1 MTKWAEMSNPSTSLP
16 NRGSISCMTKPILPG
31 EVAAAVV
38 DPVAYGQ
45 WDKLHTQL
53 AWARAN
59 MPLAVAENRD
69 HDPFWL
75 VTRHADIMAISRDP
89 QRFANG
95 IRPTVLT
102 NRDGEALA
110 RAATPGGDGHLIRS
124 LVQMDAPDHMK
135 YRLLTQSWFMP
146 KNLKIV
152 EDRIRTLARETVD
165 AMLAAGPE
173 CDFARDVAA
182 HYPLRVIMDILG
194 VPPADEPRMLMLTQ
208 QLFGS
213 TDPELNRNKV
223 EISSAEQAIAML
235 NYVIADFE
243 HYFRELTADRRAN
256 PREDIATVIANA
268 MVGGE
273 QIPDR
278 ELAGYYMIIATAGH
292 DTTSAS
298 TAGAIMELA
307 KNRPLFERFRDAGN
321 DKAGL
326 IEEAIRWT
334 TPVQHFM
341 RSAREDV
348 EIGGQTIREGD
359 WLMLNYV
366 SANRDEDVFGDPFAF
381 NPDREKN
388 QQIAFG
394 FGAHVCLGQHLAR
407 MEMRILM
414 EELLPRLSSLEL
426 AGEPARVESV
436 FVGGLKRLPI
446 RFAAV

>member
-1 MTKWAEMSNPSTSLP
+1 
-16 NRGSISCMTKPILPG
+16 MTKPILPR

-45 WDKLHTQL
+45 WDPLHEQL
-53 AWARAN
+53 MWARAN
-59 MPLAVAENRD
+59 APLAVAENHD

-110 RAATPGGDGHLIRS
+110 RAAPPNNDGHLIRS

-152 EDRIRTLARETVD
+152 EERIRQIARETVD
-165 AMLAAGPE
+165 QMLAQGGE

-194 VPPADEPRMLMLTQ
+194 VPPEDEPRMLMLTQ
-208 QLFGS
+208 QLFGP
-213 TDPELNRNKV
+213 TDPELNRSR
-223 EISSAEQAIAML
+223 EAITSAEQAIAML

-243 HYFRELTADRRAN
+243 NYFGALTSERRAR

-268 MVGGE
+268 TINGE

-278 ELAGYYMIIATAGH
+278 EMSGYYMIVATAGH

-307 KNRPLFERFRDAGN
+307 KNPALFARFSDAAT

-341 RSAREDV
+341 RSAKEDV
-348 EIGGQTIREGD
+348 EIGGQTISAGD

-366 SANRDEDVFGDPFAF
+366 SANRDEDVFADPFAF
-381 NPDREKN
+381 NPDREMN

-414 EELLPRLSSLEL
+414 EELLPRIQSLEL
-426 AGEPARVESV
+426 TGEPARVESV

-446 RFAAV
+446 RFEAA

>member
-1 MTKWAEMSNPSTSLP
+1 MYRFSTSLP
-16 NRGSISCMTKPILPG
+16 NRGSIGFMTKPILPG

-45 WDKLHTQL
+45 WEALHAQL

-59 MPLAVAENRD
+59 APLAVAENRD

-110 RAATPGGDGHLIRS
+110 RAATPNNDGHLIRS

-152 EDRIRTLARETVD
+152 EERIRTLARETVD
-165 AMLAAGPE
+165 AMLAAGSE

-243 HYFRELTADRRAN
+243 HYFRELTADRRAH

-307 KNRPLFERFRDAGN
+307 KNPALFERFRAAET

-366 SANRDEDVFGDPFAF
+366 SANRDEEVFAEPFAF

-388 QQIAFG
+388 LQIAFG

-426 AGEPARVESV
+426 AGELARVESV

-446 RFAAV
+446 RFAAA

>member
-1 MTKWAEMSNPSTSLP
+1 
-16 NRGSISCMTKPILPG
+16 MTKPILPG

-38 DPVAYGQ
+38 DPVAYGK
-45 WDKLHTQL
+45 WDPLHEQL
-53 AWARAN
+53 AWARAHA
-59 MPLAVAENRD
+59 PLAVVENPN

-102 NRDGEALA
+102 DRAGEALA
-110 RAATPGGDGHLIRS
+110 RAATPGNDGHLIRS

-152 EDRIRTLARETVD
+152 EDRIRQIARETVD
-165 AMLAAGPE
+165 HMLDAGGGE
-173 CDFARDVAA
+173 TDFARDVAA

-194 VPPADEPRMLMLTQ
+194 VPSEDEPRMLMLTQ
-208 QLFGS
+208 QLFGP
-213 TDPELNRNKV
+213 TDPELNRSR
-223 EISSAEQAIAML
+223 EAITSAEQAIAML

-243 HYFRELTADRRAN
+243 NYFGALTADRRAN
-256 PREDIATVIANA
+256 ARQDIATVIANA

-307 KNRPLFERFRDAGN
+307 RNPALFERFRDAAS

-341 RSAREDV
+341 RSAKEDV

-366 SANRDEDVFGDPFAF
+366 SGNRDEAVFGEPFAF
-381 NPDREKN
+381 DPDREKN

-414 EELLPRLSSLEL
+414 EELLPRLKSLEL
-426 AGEPARVESV
+426 AGEPARVQSV

-446 RFAAV
+446 RFEAA

>member
-1 MTKWAEMSNPSTSLP
+1 MHE
-16 NRGSISCMTKPILPG
+16 
-31 EVAAAVV
+31 
-38 DPVAYGQ
+38 
-45 WDKLHTQL
+45 QL

-59 MPLAVAENRD
+59 APLAVAENRD

-152 EDRIRTLARETVD
+152 EERVRALARETVD

-223 EISSAEQAIAML
+223 EITSAEQAIAML

-307 KNRPLFERFRDAGN
+307 KNPALFARFRDAGS

-366 SANRDEDVFGDPFAF
+366 SANRDEGAFAEPFAF

-388 QQIAFG
+388 PQIAFG

-414 EELLPRLSSLEL
+414 EELLPRLGSLEL

>member
-1 MTKWAEMSNPSTSLP
+1 MTKN
-16 NRGSISCMTKPILPG
+16 ILPG

-38 DPVAYGQ
+38 NPAAYGA
-45 WDKLHTQL
+45 WDELHQHLT
-53 AWARAN
+53 WARQNA
-59 MPLAVAENRD
+59 PLAVAENPD
-69 HDPFWL
+69 YEPFWL
-75 VTRHADIMAISRDP
+75 VTRHADVMAISRNP

-102 NRDGEALA
+102 NKDGEALS
-110 RAATPGGDGHLIRS
+110 RAATPNNDGHLIRS
-124 LVQMDAPDHMK
+124 LVQMDQPDHMK

-152 EDRIRTLARETVD
+152 ENRVRQIARDTVD
-165 AMLAAGPE
+165 KMLDMGEE

-182 HYPLRVIMDILG
+182 FYPLHVVMDILG
-194 VPPADEPRMLMLTQ
+194 VPPEDEPRMLMLTQ

-213 TDPELNRNKV
+213 TDPDLNRSREKITN
-223 EISSAEQAIAML
+223 AEQAIQML
-235 NYVIADFE
+235 HYVIGDFE
-243 HYFRELTADRRAN
+243 NYFGALTRKRRAN

-268 MVGGE
+268 VIDGG

-307 KNRPLFERFRDAGN
+307 KNPALFERYRQADS
-321 DKAGL
+321 DKSSL

-341 RSAREDV
+341 RSAKEDV
-348 EIGGQTIREGD
+348 ELGGQQIKAGD

-366 SANRDEDVFGDPFAF
+366 SANRDEAVFEDPFTFKA
-381 NPDREKN
+381 DREKN

-394 FGAHVCLGQHLAR
+394 HGAHVCLGQHLAR

-414 EELLPRLSSLEL
+414 EELLPRIKKLEL
-426 AGEPARVESV
+426 AGDPARVESV

-446 RFAAV
+446 RFEAA

>member
-1 MTKWAEMSNPSTSLP
+1 
-16 NRGSISCMTKPILPG
+16 MTKPILPG

-45 WDKLHTQL
+45 WNPLHEQL

-59 MPLAVAENRD
+59 APLAVAENHD

-110 RAATPGGDGHLIRS
+110 RAATPNNDGHLIRS

-152 EDRIRTLARETVD
+152 EDRIRQIARETVD
-165 AMLAAGPE
+165 QMLDQGGT

-194 VPPADEPRMLMLTQ
+194 VPPEDEPRMLMLTQ
-208 QLFGS
+208 QLFGP
-213 TDPELNRNKV
+213 TDPELNRSR
-223 EISSAEQAIAML
+223 EAITSAEQAIAML
-235 NYVIADFE
+235 DYVIADFTQ
-243 HYFRELTADRRAN
+243 YFGALTADRRAN

-268 MVGGE
+268 TINGE

-278 ELAGYYMIIATAGH
+278 EMSGYYMIVATAGH

-298 TAGAIMELA
+298 TAGAMMELA
-307 KNRPLFERFRDAGN
+307 KNPALFERFRSADS

-341 RSAREDV
+341 RSAKEDV

-366 SANRDEDVFGDPFAF
+366 SGNRDETVFGDPFAF

-414 EELLPRLSSLEL
+414 EELLPRLKSIEL

-436 FVGGLKRLPI
+436 FVGGLKRLPL
-446 RFAAV
+446 RFEAA

>member
-1 MTKWAEMSNPSTSLP
+1 
-16 NRGSISCMTKPILPG
+16 MTKPILPG

-45 WDKLHTQL
+45 WDPLHAQL
-53 AWARAN
+53 SWARAN
-59 MPLAVAENRD
+59 APLAVAENPG

-95 IRPTVLT
+95 VRQTVLT
-102 NRDGEALA
+102 NREGEALA
-110 RAATPGGDGHLIRS
+110 RAATPGNDGHLIRS

-135 YRLLTQSWFMP
+135 YRLLTQAWFAP
-146 KNLKIV
+146 KNLRIV
-152 EDRIRTLARETVD
+152 EDRIRKLARDAVD
-165 AMLAAGPE
+165 HMLAMGDE

-194 VPPADEPRMLMLTQ
+194 VPPEDEPRMLMLTQ

-213 TDPELNRNKV
+213 TDPDLNRSR
-223 EISSAEQAIAML
+223 EAITSAEQAIAML
-235 NYVIADFE
+235 HYVIADFE
-243 HYFRELTADRRAN
+243 NYFRELTADRRAN

-268 MVGGE
+268 TIDGGP
-273 QIPDR
+273 IPDR
-278 ELAGYYMIIATAGH
+278 ELAGYYMIVATAGH

-298 TAGAIMELA
+298 TAGAMMELA
-307 KNRPLFERFRDAGN
+307 KNPALFERFRDAET

-341 RSAREDV
+341 RSAKEDV
-348 EIGGQTIREGD
+348 EIGGQSIREGD

-366 SANRDEDVFGDPFAF
+366 SANRDEAVFDDPFTF
-381 NPDREKN
+381 DPDRRKN

-394 FGAHVCLGQHLAR
+394 FGAHVCLGQYLAR
-407 MEMRILM
+407 MEMRILT
-414 EELLPRLSSLEL
+414 EELLPRLKRVEL
-426 AGEPARVESV
+426 AGDPARVQSV

-446 RFAAV
+446 RFEVA

>member
-1 MTKWAEMSNPSTSLP
+1 MIKA
-16 NRGSISCMTKPILPG
+16 ILPG
-31 EVAAAVV
+31 EVSAAVV
-38 DPVAYGQ
+38 DPAAYSE
-45 WDKLHTQL
+45 WTALHDQL

-59 MPLAVAENRD
+59 APLAVAENPD
-69 HDPFWL
+69 YDPFWL

-95 IRPTVLT
+95 IRQTVLT
-102 NRDGEALA
+102 NREGDALA
-110 RAATPGGDGHLIRS
+110 RAATPGGDGHLIRA

-135 YRLLTQSWFMP
+135 YRLLTQAWFAP
-146 KNLKIV
+146 KNLRIV
-152 EDRIRTLARETVD
+152 EDRIRQIARDAVD
-165 AMLAAGPE
+165 QMLAMDGT

-182 HYPLRVIMDILG
+182 YYPLRVIMDILG
-194 VPPADEPRMLMLTQ
+194 VPPEDEPRMLMLTQ

-213 TDPELNRNKV
+213 TDPELNRSR
-223 EISSAEQAIAML
+223 EAITSAEQAIAML
-235 NYVIADFE
+235 HYVIADFE
-243 HYFRELTADRRAN
+243 NYFRDLTAERRAS

-268 MVGGE
+268 TIDGGP
-273 QIPDR
+273 IPDR
-278 ELAGYYMIIATAGH
+278 ELAGYYMIVATAGH

-307 KNRPLFERFRDAGN
+307 KNPALFERFRDAGT

-341 RSAREDV
+341 RSAKEDV
-348 EIGGQTIREGD
+348 EIGGQLIREGD

-366 SANRDEDVFGDPFAF
+366 SANRDEAVFDDPFTF
-381 NPDREKN
+381 DPDRRKN

-394 FGAHVCLGQHLAR
+394 FGAHVCLGQYLAR

-414 EELLPRLSSLEL
+414 EELLPRLKSIEL
-426 AGEPARVESV
+426 AGEPARVQSV

-446 RFAAV
+446 RFVAA

>member
-1 MTKWAEMSNPSTSLP
+1 
-16 NRGSISCMTKPILPG
+16 MTKPILPG

-45 WDKLHTQL
+45 WDKLHEQL

-59 MPLAVAENRD
+59 APLAVAENRD

-152 EDRIRTLARETVD
+152 EERIRILARETVD

-194 VPPADEPRMLMLTQ
+194 VPPEDEPRMLMLTQ

-223 EISSAEQAIAML
+223 EITSAEQAIAML

-307 KNRPLFERFRDAGN
+307 RNPALFQRFRAAET

-341 RSAREDV
+341 RSAKEDV
-348 EIGGQTIREGD
+348 EIGGQTIHAGD

-366 SANRDEDVFGDPFAF
+366 SANRDEHVFADPATFD
-381 NPDREKN
+381 PDRAKN
-388 QQIAFG
+388 PQIAFG

-414 EELLPRLSSLEL
+414 EELLPRIRTLEL

>member
-1 MTKWAEMSNPSTSLP
+1 
-16 NRGSISCMTKPILPG
+16 MTKPILPG

-45 WDKLHTQL
+45 WDPLHEQL
-53 AWARAN
+53 TWARAN
-59 MPLAVAENRD
+59 APLAVAENHD

-110 RAATPGGDGHLIRS
+110 RAATPNNDGHLIRS

-152 EDRIRTLARETVD
+152 EDRIRQIARETVD
-165 AMLAAGPE
+165 HMLAQGGE

-194 VPPADEPRMLMLTQ
+194 VPPEDEPRMLMLTQ
-208 QLFGS
+208 QLFGP
-213 TDPELNRNKV
+213 TDPELNRSR
-223 EISSAEQAIAML
+223 EAITSAEQAIAML
-235 NYVIADFE
+235 DYVIADFTQ
-243 HYFRELTADRRAN
+243 YFGALTADRRAN

-268 MVGGE
+268 TINGE

-278 ELAGYYMIIATAGH
+278 EMSGYYMIVATAGH

-307 KNRPLFERFRDAGN
+307 KNPALFERFRAAGT

-341 RSAREDV
+341 RSAKEDV

-366 SANRDEDVFGDPFAF
+366 SANRDEDVFADPFAF
-381 NPDREKN
+381 NTDREKN

-414 EELLPRLSSLEL
+414 EELLPRIKSPEL
-426 AGEPARVESV
+426 TGEPARVESV

-446 RFAAV
+446 RFEAA

>member
-1 MTKWAEMSNPSTSLP
+1 
-16 NRGSISCMTKPILPG
+16 MTKPILPG

-45 WDKLHTQL
+45 WESLHEQL
-53 AWARAN
+53 AWARAHA
-59 MPLAVAENRD
+59 PLAVAENHD

-95 IRPTVLT
+95 LRPTVLT

-110 RAATPGGDGHLIRS
+110 RAATPDNDGHLVRS

-152 EDRIRTLARETVD
+152 EDRIRQIARDTVD
-165 AMLAAGPE
+165 HMLATGGE

-194 VPPADEPRMLMLTQ
+194 VPAEDEPRMLMLTQ
-208 QLFGS
+208 QLFGP
-213 TDPELNRNKV
+213 TDPELNRSR
-223 EISSAEQAIAML
+223 EAITSAEQAIAML
-235 NYVIADFE
+235 HYVIADFE

-268 MVGGE
+268 MVNGE
-273 QIPDR
+273 RIPDR

-298 TAGAIMELA
+298 TAGAMMELA
-307 KNRPLFERFRDAGN
+307 KNPALFARFRDAES

-348 EIGGQTIREGD
+348 EVGGQTIRAGD

-366 SANRDEDVFGDPFAF
+366 SANRDEGIFADPFTF
-381 NPDREKN
+381 DPDREKN

-414 EELLPRLSSLEL
+414 EELLPRLKRLEL

-446 RFAAV
+446 RFEAA

>member
-1 MTKWAEMSNPSTSLP
+1 
-16 NRGSISCMTKPILPG
+16 MTKPILPG
-31 EVAAAVV
+31 EVSAAVV
-38 DPVAYGQ
+38 DPAAYGD
-45 WDKLHTQL
+45 WDGLHQQL

-59 MPLAVAENRD
+59 APLAVAENSE

-110 RAATPGGDGHLIRS
+110 RAATPNNDGHLIRS

-152 EDRIRTLARETVD
+152 EDRIRHLARETVN
-165 AMLAAGPE
+165 AMLESGGE
-173 CDFARDVAA
+173 LDFARDVAA

-194 VPPADEPRMLMLTQ
+194 VPPEDEPRMLMLTQ

-223 EISSAEQAIAML
+223 EITSAEQAIAML
-235 NYVIADFE
+235 HYVIADFE
-243 HYFRELTADRRAN
+243 NYFRELTADRRSN

-307 KNRPLFERFRDAGN
+307 KNPALFERFRDADS

-326 IEEAIRWT
+326 IDEAIRWT

-366 SANRDEDVFGDPFAF
+366 SGNRDEGVFGDPFTF
-381 NPDREKN
+381 DPDREKN

-407 MEMRILM
+407 MEMRIMM
-414 EELLPRLSSLEL
+414 EELLPRLKSLEL
-426 AGEPARVESV
+426 TGEPARVESV

-446 RFAAV
+446 RFKAA

>member
-1 MTKWAEMSNPSTSLP
+1 MTEN
-16 NRGSISCMTKPILPG
+16 ILPG
-31 EVAAAVV
+31 EVAAAIV
-38 DPVAYGQ
+38 DPKAYGA
-45 WDKLHTQL
+45 WDGLHERLT
-53 AWARAN
+53 WARQNA
-59 MPLAVAENRD
+59 PLAVAEHPDYD
-69 HDPFWL
+69 HFWL
-75 VTRHADIMAISRDP
+75 VSKHADVMAISRDP

-95 IRPTVLT
+95 IRPTTLT
-102 NRDGEALA
+102 NKDGEKLA
-110 RAATPGGDGHLIRS
+110 RAATPNNDGHVIRS

-152 EDRIRTLARETVD
+152 EGRIRQIAREAVD
-165 AMLAAGPE
+165 KMLAMGGE

-182 HYPLRVIMDILG
+182 AYPLRVVMDILG
-194 VPPADEPRMLMLTQ
+194 VPPEDEPRMLMLTQ

-213 TDPELNRNKV
+213 TDPELNRSGSEV
-223 EISSAEQAIAML
+223 RDAEQIIAMI
-235 NYVIADFE
+235 NFVVADFE
-243 HYFRELTADRRAN
+243 HYFKNLTDDRRAN

-268 MVGGE
+268 TIDGG

-307 KNRPLFERFRDAGN
+307 KNPTLFERYRDAAT
-321 DKAGL
+321 DKSGL

-348 EIGGQTIREGD
+348 EIGGQQIKAGD

-366 SANRDEDVFGDPFAF
+366 SANRDEDVFDNPFTF

-388 QQIAFG
+388 AQIAFG

-407 MEMRILM
+407 MEMRIFM
-414 EELLPRLSSLEL
+414 EELLPRLKKLEL
-426 AGEPARVESV
+426 AGDPARVESV

-446 RFAAV
+446 RFEVA

>member
-1 MTKWAEMSNPSTSLP
+1 
-16 NRGSISCMTKPILPG
+16 MTKPILPG

-38 DPVAYGQ
+38 EPEAYGE
-45 WDKLHTQL
+45 WNDLHEKL

-59 MPLAVAENRD
+59 APLAVAENAAF
-69 HDPFWL
+69 DPFWL
-75 VTRHADIMAISRDP
+75 VTRHADVMAISRDP

-110 RAATPGGDGHLIRS
+110 RAATPNHDGHLIRS

-152 EDRIRTLARETVD
+152 EDRVRHHAR
-165 AMLAAGPE
+165 AAVEHLLSFDGE

-194 VPPADEPRMLMLTQ
+194 VPPEDEPLLTQ

-213 TDPELNRNKV
+213 TDPELNRSR
-223 EISSAEQAIAML
+223 EAITDAEQAIAML
-235 NYVIADFE
+235 NFVIADFE
-243 HYFRELTADRRAN
+243 NYFRTLTADRRAG

-268 MVGGE
+268 SVDGG

-278 ELAGYYMIIATAGH
+278 ELAGYYMIVATAGH

-298 TAGAIMELA
+298 TAGAMMELA
-307 KNRPLFERFRDAGN
+307 KDPALFERFRAAEA

-341 RSAREDV
+341 RSAKEDV

-366 SANRDEDVFGDPFAF
+366 SANRDEDIFDAPNRFD
-381 NPDREKN
+381 PDRPKN

-414 EELLPRLSSLEL
+414 EELLPRLKSVEL

-446 RFAAV
+446 RFEAA

>member
-1 MTKWAEMSNPSTSLP
+1 
-16 NRGSISCMTKPILPG
+16 MTKPILPG
-31 EVAAAVV
+31 EVAAAIV

-45 WDKLHTQL
+45 WDALHDQL
-53 AWARAN
+53 AWARAKA
-59 MPLAVAENRD
+59 PLAVAENPD
-69 HDPFWL
+69 FDPFWL
-75 VTRHADIMAISRDP
+75 VTRHADIMAISKDP

-95 IRPTVLT
+95 VRPTVLT
-102 NRDGEALA
+102 NRDGEAIA
-110 RAATPGGDGHLIRS
+110 RAATPDNDCHLVRS

-152 EDRIRTLARETVD
+152 EDRIRTLARASSDRMLEQGGET
-165 AMLAAGPE
+165 
-173 CDFARDVAA
+173 DFARDVAA

-194 VPPADEPRMLMLTQ
+194 VPPEDEPRMLMLTQ

-213 TDPELNRNKV
+213 TDPELNRSR
-223 EISSAEQAIAML
+223 EAITSAEQAIAML

-243 HYFRELTADRRAN
+243 NYFRDLTADRRAN
-256 PREDIATVIANA
+256 PREDIATVVANA
-268 MVGGE
+268 TVDGGP
-273 QIPDR
+273 IPDR

-307 KNRPLFERFRDAGN
+307 KNPALFERFRDADS
-321 DKAGL
+321 DKSGL

-341 RSAREDV
+341 RSAKADV
-348 EIGGQTIREGD
+348 EIGGQTIRAGD
-359 WLMLNYV
+359 WLMLNYA
-366 SANRDEDVFGDPFAF
+366 SANRDEDIFSDPFVF
-381 NPDREKN
+381 DPDRPKN

-407 MEMRILM
+407 LEMRIML
-414 EELLPRLSSLEL
+414 EELLPRLKSLEL
-426 AGEPARVESV
+426 AGEPARVQSV

-446 RFAAV
+446 RFRAA

>member
-1 MTKWAEMSNPSTSLP
+1 
-16 NRGSISCMTKPILPG
+16 MTKPILPG

-38 DPVAYGQ
+38 DPVAYGN
-45 WDKLHTQL
+45 WESLHEQL

-59 MPLAVAENRD
+59 APLAVAENPEV
-69 HDPFWL
+69 DPFWL

-89 QRFANG
+89 ARFANG
-95 IRPTVLT
+95 LRPTVLT
-102 NRDGEALA
+102 NRAGEAIA
-110 RAATPGGDGHLIRS
+110 RAATPNNDGHLIRS

-146 KNLKIV
+146 KNLKAV
-152 EDRIRTLARETVD
+152 EDRVRQIARETVD
-165 AMLAAGPE
+165 RMLETGGQ

-182 HYPLRVIMDILG
+182 NYPLRVIMDILG
-194 VPPADEPRMLMLTQ
+194 VPPEDEPRMLMLTQ

-213 TDPELNRNKV
+213 TDPELNRSR
-223 EISSAEQAIAML
+223 EAITSAEQAIAML
-235 NYVIADFE
+235 NFVIADFE
-243 HYFRELTADRRAN
+243 NYFGALTADRRAH

-307 KNRPLFERFRDAGN
+307 RNPALFERFCAADS

-326 IEEAIRWT
+326 IDEAIRWT

-366 SANRDEDVFGDPFAF
+366 SANRDEGVFDDPFTF
-381 NPDREKN
+381 DPDREKN

-394 FGAHVCLGQHLAR
+394 FGAHACLGQHLAR

-414 EELLPRLSSLEL
+414 EELLPRLKTLEL

-446 RFAAV
+446 RFGV

>member
-1 MTKWAEMSNPSTSLP
+1 
-16 NRGSISCMTKPILPG
+16 MTKPILPG
-31 EVAAAVV
+31 EVSAAVIS
-38 DPVAYGQ
+38 PVAYGA
-45 WDKLHTQL
+45 WGPLHEQL
-53 AWARAN
+53 GWARAN
-59 MPLAVAENRD
+59 MPLAVAENPN

-89 QRFANG
+89 QRFASG
-95 IRPTVLT
+95 VRPTVLT
-102 NRDGEALA
+102 DRDGEALA
-110 RAATPGGDGHLIRS
+110 RAATPGNDGHLIRS

-152 EDRIRTLARETVD
+152 EDRIRQIARETVEH
-165 AMLAAGPE
+165 MLAADGE
-173 CDFARDVAA
+173 TDFARDVAA

-194 VPPADEPRMLMLTQ
+194 VPPEDEPRMLMLTQ
-208 QLFGS
+208 QLFGP
-213 TDPELNRNKV
+213 TDPELNRSR
-223 EISSAEQAIAML
+223 EAITSAEQAIAML
-235 NYVIADFE
+235 HYVIADFE
-243 HYFRELTADRRAN
+243 NYFRELTADRRAN

-268 MVGGE
+268 MVNGE

-307 KNRPLFERFRDAGN
+307 KDPALFARFHDAET
-321 DKAGL
+321 DKSGL

-348 EIGGQTIREGD
+348 KIGGQTIREGD

-366 SANRDEDVFGDPFAF
+366 SANRDAAIFADPFRF
-381 NPDREKN
+381 DPDREKN

-414 EELLPRLSSLEL
+414 EELLPRLKRLEL

-446 RFAAV
+446 RFEAA

>member
-1 MTKWAEMSNPSTSLP
+1 
-16 NRGSISCMTKPILPG
+16 MTKPILPG
-31 EVAAAVV
+31 EVSAAVIN
-38 DPVAYGQ
+38 PVAYGE
-45 WDKLHTQL
+45 WNGLHQQL

-59 MPLAVAENRD
+59 APLAVAENPN
-69 HDPFWL
+69 HEPFWL
-75 VTRHADIMAISRDP
+75 VSRHADIMAISRDP

-95 IRPTVLT
+95 VRPTVLT
-102 NRDGEALA
+102 DRDGEALA
-110 RAATPGGDGHLIRS
+110 RAATPNNDAHLIRS

-152 EDRIRTLARETVD
+152 EDRIRQIARETVGQ
-165 AMLAAGPE
+165 MLAAGGE
-173 CDFARDVAA
+173 TDFARDIAA

-194 VPPADEPRMLMLTQ
+194 VPPEDEPRMLMLTQ
-208 QLFGS
+208 QLFGP
-213 TDPELNRNKV
+213 TDPELNRSR
-223 EISSAEQAIAML
+223 EAITSAEQAIAML
-235 NYVIADFE
+235 HYVIADFE
-243 HYFRELTADRRAN
+243 NYFRELTADRRAN

-298 TAGAIMELA
+298 TAGAMMELA
-307 KNRPLFERFRDAGN
+307 KDPALFARFRDAES

-341 RSAREDV
+341 RSAKEDV
-348 EIGGQTIREGD
+348 EVGGQTIREGD

-366 SANRDEDVFGDPFAF
+366 SGNRDEQIFADPFAF
-381 NPDREKN
+381 DPDREKN

-414 EELLPRLSSLEL
+414 EELLPRLSHLEL

-436 FVGGLKRLPI
+436 FVGGLKRLPV
-446 RFAAV
+446 RFKAA

>member
-1 MTKWAEMSNPSTSLP
+1 
-16 NRGSISCMTKPILPG
+16 MTKPILPG
-31 EVAAAVV
+31 EVSAAVV
-38 DPVAYGQ
+38 NPVAYGD
-45 WDKLHTQL
+45 WEPLHEQL

-59 MPLAVAENRD
+59 APLAVAENPD

-110 RAATPGGDGHLIRS
+110 RAATPDNDGHLIRS

-152 EDRIRTLARETVD
+152 EDRIRLIARETVD
-165 AMLAAGPE
+165 RMLEAGGE
-173 CDFARDVAA
+173 TDFARDVAA

-194 VPPADEPRMLMLTQ
+194 VPPEDEPRMLMLTQ

-223 EISSAEQAIAML
+223 EITSAEQAIAML
-235 NYVIADFE
+235 HYVIADFE
-243 HYFRELTADRRAN
+243 TYFRELTADRRTN

-307 KNRPLFERFRDAGN
+307 KNPALFERFRDAGT

-348 EIGGQTIREGD
+348 EIGGQKIPEGD
-359 WLMLNYV
+359 WLMLSYV
-366 SANRDEDVFGDPFAF
+366 SGNRDEEVFADPFTF
-381 NPDREKN
+381 DPDRDKN
-388 QQIAFG
+388 PQIAFG

-407 MEMRILM
+407 MEMRIMM
-414 EELLPRLSSLEL
+414 EELLPRLKKLEL

-446 RFAAV
+446 RFEAA

>member
-1 MTKWAEMSNPSTSLP
+1 
-16 NRGSISCMTKPILPG
+16 MTKPILPG

-38 DPVAYGQ
+38 DPVAYGK
-45 WDKLHTQL
+45 WDPLHEQL
-53 AWARAN
+53 AWARPN
-59 MPLAVAENRD
+59 MPLGVAENHD

-95 IRPTVLT
+95 VRPTVLT

-110 RAATPGGDGHLIRS
+110 RAATPNNDGHLIRS

-146 KNLKIV
+146 KNLKVV
-152 EDRIRTLARETVD
+152 EDRIRRQARETVD
-165 AMLAAGPE
+165 HMLETGGE

-194 VPPADEPRMLMLTQ
+194 VPPEDEPRMLMLTQ
-208 QLFGS
+208 QLFGP
-213 TDPELNRNKV
+213 TDPELNRSR
-223 EISSAEQAIAML
+223 EAITSAEQAIAML
-235 NYVIADFE
+235 TYVIADFE
-243 HYFRELTADRRAN
+243 HYFGALTAERRAN

-268 MVGGE
+268 TINGE
-273 QIPDR
+273 RIPDR
-278 ELAGYYMIIATAGH
+278 ELAGYYMIVATAGH

-298 TAGAIMELA
+298 MAGAMMELA
-307 KNRPLFERFRDAGN
+307 KNPALFDRFRAADS

-341 RSAREDV
+341 RSAMEDV

-366 SANRDEDVFGDPFAF
+366 SGNRDEAVFGDPFAF
-381 NPDREKN
+381 DPDREKN

-414 EELLPRLSSLEL
+414 EELLPRVKSLEL
-426 AGEPARVESV
+426 AGAPARVESV

-446 RFAAV
+446 RFAAT

>member
-1 MTKWAEMSNPSTSLP
+1 M
-16 NRGSISCMTKPILPG
+16 GFMTKPILPG

-38 DPVAYGQ
+38 DPAAYGE
-45 WDKLHTQL
+45 WGALHERL

-59 MPLAVAENRD
+59 APLAVAENPEV
-69 HDPFWL
+69 DPFWL

-110 RAATPGGDGHLIRS
+110 RAATPNNDGHLIRS

-146 KNLKIV
+146 KNLRIV
-152 EDRIRTLARETVD
+152 EERIRQIARDTVEH
-165 AMLAAGPE
+165 MLSFDGE

-182 HYPLRVIMDILG
+182 HYPLRVVMDILG
-194 VPPADEPRMLMLTQ
+194 VPPEDEPRMLMLTQ

-213 TDPELNRNKV
+213 TDPELNRSR
-223 EISSAEQAIAML
+223 EAISSAEQAIAML
-235 NYVIADFE
+235 HYVIADFE
-243 HYFRELTADRRAN
+243 QYFGALTADRRAN

-268 MVGGE
+268 TIDGG

-298 TAGAIMELA
+298 TAGALMEMA
-307 KNRPLFERFRDAGN
+307 KDPALFGRFRAAES
-321 DKAGL
+321 DKSGL
-326 IEEAIRWT
+326 IEEAIRWS

-348 EIGGQTIREGD
+348 EIGGQQVREGD

-366 SANRDEDVFGDPFAF
+366 SGNRDESVFADPFAF
-381 NPDREKN
+381 DPDRPKN

-414 EELLPRLSSLEL
+414 EELLPRLKRLEL

-446 RFAAV
+446 RFEAA

>member
-1 MTKWAEMSNPSTSLP
+1 
-16 NRGSISCMTKPILPG
+16 MTKPVLPA
-31 EVAAAVV
+31 EVSAAVV
-38 DPVAYGQ
+38 NPAAYGE
-45 WDKLHTQL
+45 WAGLHEQL
-53 AWARAN
+53 AWARTHA
-59 MPLAVAENRD
+59 PLAVAE
-69 HDPFWL
+69 HPSYDPFWL

-89 QRFANG
+89 QRFASG
-95 IRPTVLT
+95 IRQTVLT
-102 NRDGEALA
+102 DREGEALA

-135 YRLLTQSWFMP
+135 YRLLTQAWFAP
-146 KNLKIV
+146 KNLRIV
-152 EDRIRTLARETVD
+152 EDRIRQIAKGAVD
-165 AMLAAGPE
+165 HMLAMGGT

-194 VPPADEPRMLMLTQ
+194 VPPEDEPRMLMLTQ

-213 TDPELNRNKV
+213 TDPDLNRSR
-223 EISSAEQAIAML
+223 EAITSTEQAIAML
-235 NYVIADFE
+235 HYVIADFE
-243 HYFRELTADRRAN
+243 NYFRELTAERRAS

-268 MVGGE
+268 TIDGG

-278 ELAGYYMIIATAGH
+278 ELAGYYMIVATAGH

-307 KNRPLFERFRDAGN
+307 KNPALFERFRDAES
-321 DKAGL
+321 DKTGL

-341 RSAREDV
+341 RSAKEDV

-366 SANRDEDVFGDPFAF
+366 SANRDEAVFDDAFAF
-381 NPDREKN
+381 DPDRRKN

-394 FGAHVCLGQHLAR
+394 FGAHVCLGQYLAR

-414 EELLPRLSSLEL
+414 EELLPRLKSIEL
-426 AGEPARVESV
+426 AGEPARVQSV

-446 RFAAV
+446 RFEAA

>member
-1 MTKWAEMSNPSTSLP
+1 MTKN
-16 NRGSISCMTKPILPG
+16 ILPG

-38 DPVAYGQ
+38 DPKAYGA
-45 WDKLHTQL
+45 WDGLHARLT
-53 AWARAN
+53 WARQNA
-59 MPLAVAENRD
+59 PLAVAEHPDYD
-69 HDPFWL
+69 HFWL
-75 VTRHADIMAISRDP
+75 VTKHADVMAISRDP

-95 IRPTVLT
+95 IRPTTLT
-102 NRDGEALA
+102 NKDGEKLA
-110 RAATPGGDGHLIRS
+110 RAATPNNDGHVIRS

-152 EDRIRTLARETVD
+152 EDRIRQIARESVD
-165 AMLAAGPE
+165 KMLAMDGE

-182 HYPLRVIMDILG
+182 AYPLHVVMDILG
-194 VPPADEPRMLMLTQ
+194 VPPEDEPRMLMLTQ

-213 TDPELNRNKV
+213 TDPELNRSGSEV
-223 EISSAEQAIAML
+223 RDAEQIIAMI
-235 NYVIADFE
+235 NYVVADFE
-243 HYFRELTADRRAN
+243 NYFKVLTEDRRAN

-268 MVGGE
+268 TVNGG

-307 KNRPLFERFRDAGN
+307 KNPALFERYRVASV
-321 DKAGL
+321 DKSGL

-348 EIGGQTIREGD
+348 EIGGQTIKAGD

-366 SANRDEDVFGDPFAF
+366 SANRDEDVFADPFHF

-407 MEMRILM
+407 MEMRIFM
-414 EELLPRLSSLEL
+414 EELLPRLKKLEL
-426 AGEPARVESV
+426 AGHPARVESV

-446 RFAAV
+446 RFEAA

>member
-1 MTKWAEMSNPSTSLP
+1 
-16 NRGSISCMTKPILPG
+16 
-31 EVAAAVV
+31 
-38 DPVAYGQ
+38 
-45 WDKLHTQL
+45 
-53 AWARAN
+53 
-59 MPLAVAENRD
+59 
-69 HDPFWL
+69 
-75 VTRHADIMAISRDP
+75 
-89 QRFANG
+89 
-95 IRPTVLT
+95 
-102 NRDGEALA
+102 
-110 RAATPGGDGHLIRS
+110 
-124 LVQMDAPDHMK
+124 MK

-152 EDRIRTLARETVD
+152 EERIRQIARETVD
-165 AMLAAGPE
+165 HMLEAGGT

-194 VPPADEPRMLMLTQ
+194 VPPEDEPRMLMLTQ
-208 QLFGS
+208 QLFGP
-213 TDPELNRNKV
+213 TDPELNRSR
-223 EISSAEQAIAML
+223 EAITSAEQAIAML

-243 HYFRELTADRRAN
+243 NYFGTLTADRRAN

-307 KNRPLFERFRDAGN
+307 KNPALFERFRGAES

-341 RSAREDV
+341 RSARQDV

-366 SANRDEDVFGDPFAF
+366 SGNRDEAVFGDPFAF
-381 NPDREKN
+381 DPDREKN

-414 EELLPRLSSLEL
+414 EELLPRLKSLDL
-426 AGEPARVESV
+426 TGAPARVESV

-446 RFAAV
+446 RFEAA